1 MTSIKRWRRV
11 VFDTELDCLGS
22 SLAGNLGSDSEPKI
36 DAGSNATKVIT
47 LPSLTTLAFSWVAPI
62 ADRLDDSV
70 ASARDT
76 EQVEGRT
83 IRKGVRWHEAQ
94 PAIAGTGA
102 SDFATMWVAD

>member
-1 MTSIKRWRRV
+1 MGRRPPS
-11 VFDTELDCLGS
+11 FEDSSDAQDERTRANRGYIFRSTRLPADELNGF
-22 SLAGNLGSDSEPKI
+22 
-36 DAGSNATKVIT
+36 T
-47 LPSLTTLAFSWVAPI
+47 I

-94 PAIAGTGA
+94 PAIAGHGRLRFRDDVDRRLRKA
-102 SDFATMWVAD
+102 

>member
-1 MTSIKRWRRV
+1 MGRCPPSFEYSGDTQDERTRANRGH
-11 VFDTELDCLGS
+11 VFRSTRLSADELNGF
-22 SLAGNLGSDSEPKI
+22 A
-36 DAGSNATKVIT
+36 
-47 LPSLTTLAFSWVAPI
+47 I
-62 ADRLDDSV
+62 ADRLDDPV
-70 ASARDT
+70 AAAGDT